1 MKKTLQNKNKKAQ
14 LGHGI
19 TWLWKFILL
28 TIVLGGIIAIVASH
42 YSKPFDVRDAEAAI
56 ISRKLAECLA
66 PQGILNNE
74 LTIENIRN
82 CIPINE
88 DELYINVAIE
98 NKAVELGDMFLLT
111 LCQAEEQKVN
121 VKDSIA
127 CLNSKYYVLKRTQD
141 KFESSSLSINIAVK
155 KVEKNL

>member
-1 MKKTLQNKNKKAQ
+1 MIKKRAKQAQ

-42 YSKPFDVRDAEAAI
+42 YSKQFDVRDAEAAI

-66 PQGILNNE
+66 SQGILNNE
-74 LTIENIRN
+74 PTVENIKA

-88 DELYINVAIE
+88 DELYLNVSID

-111 LCQAEEQKVN
+111 LCQAKEQKV
-121 VKDSIA
+121 KIKYSIA
-127 CLNSKYYVLKRTQD
+127 CLDSKYYILKRNQD
-141 KFESSSLSINIAVK
+141 KLESSTLTINVAVK